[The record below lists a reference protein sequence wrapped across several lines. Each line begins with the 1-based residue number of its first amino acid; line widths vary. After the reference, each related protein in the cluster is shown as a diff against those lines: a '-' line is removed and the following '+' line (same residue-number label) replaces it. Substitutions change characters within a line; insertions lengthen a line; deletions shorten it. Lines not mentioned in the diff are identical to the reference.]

1 MPGGDELA
9 SRRLAAGDA
18 TEARSPRDPLIRVEA
33 LSRRFGSVQALEDVS
48 FVINRGEL
56 FGIVGPDGA
65 GKTTLLQSMCGILD
79 PSRGRVAIGSWDSVA
94 DAARITASIG
104 YVSQAFSL
112 YGDLTVAENL
122 RFFAELRNVPVGDM
136 AAREQRLLRFAGLV
150 PFVDRRAKRL
160 SGGMQKKLALACS
173 IVHEPSLVILDEP
186 TLGVDPF
193 SRRELWRMLDE
204 YHAAG
209 KTIVIATSYMEEASR
224 CDRVLFLVNGRV
236 GVLGEPASLGGNL
249 EDAFLR
255 LLPRAPRV
263 ASTPPLPAN
272 RREGI
277 AIRAFDLTR
286 RFDGFVAVDRFS
298 FSVQAGEIFGLLGPN
313 GSGKSTLMR
322 MLCGILP
329 ASSGAAEVAGIELA
343 TMREAART
351 RIGYMSQRFSLYLD
365 LTVDENIAF
374 FGGVYGLASPS
385 LSLAR
390 DWTVE
395 MSGLQGRTD
404 VLVRALS
411 AALRQRLGLGC
422 ALLHRPDV
430 LFLDEPTS
438 GVDPASRAIFWRLIA
453 SVAASGAAVLVTTH
467 YLPEAEQCDRVAFI
481 DSGRLLAAGSP
492 AEIRT
497 RFGAPSLEQAFLTA
511 MTRSA

>member
-1 MPGGDELA
+1 MPAGEALA
-9 SRRLAAGDA
+9 SPGLAAR
-18 TEARSPRDPLIRVEA
+18 EARDSPRPRDPLIRVEA
-33 LSRRFGSVQALEDVS
+33 LGRRYGSVQALENVS
-48 FVINRGEL
+48 FVVGRGEL
-56 FGIVGPDGA
+56 FAIVGPDGA

-79 PSRGRVAIGSWDSVA
+79 PSSGRVAIGAWDSVA
-94 DAARITASIG
+94 DADRITASVG

-112 YGDLTVAENL
+112 YGDLTVTENL
-122 RFFAELRNVPVGDM
+122 RFFAELRNVPVDDM
-136 AAREQRLLRFAGLV
+136 AAREQRLLRFAGLG
-150 PFVDRRAKRL
+150 PFVDRPARQL

-204 YHAAG
+204 YRAAG

-224 CDRVLFLVNGRV
+224 CDRVLFLVGGRV
-236 GVLGEPASLGGNL
+236 AALGGPASFGDDL

-255 LLPRAPRV
+255 LLPPLQRV
-263 ASTPPLPAN
+263 ASGPPLPTN
-272 RREGI
+272 RREGV
-277 AIRAFDLTR
+277 AIRASDLTR
-286 RFDGFVAVDRFS
+286 RFDDFVAVDRFS

-313 GSGKSTLMR
+313 GSGKSTLIR

-329 ASSGAAEVAGIELA
+329 ASSGAAEIAGFDLA

-385 LSLAR
+385 LRLAR

-395 MSGLQGRTD
+395 MSGLQGRTQ

-411 AALRQRLGLGC
+411 AALRQRLALGC

-438 GVDPASRAIFWRLIA
+438 GVDPASRASFWRLIA

-481 DSGRLLAAGSP
+481 DAGRLLAAGSP
-492 AEIRT
+492 AEIRAQ
-497 RFGAPSLEQAFLTA
+497 FAAPSLEQAFLSA
-511 MTRSA
+511 MTASP